1 MIMAD
6 VLKIVLLILATML
19 VFQAHWIASYAL
31 FPKQVER
38 CRELYGRPIMLTFL
52 GLVSIGPL
60 ILLGVFLAQKADK
73 NPAIQLFSLVL
84 FGIPTF
90 LAMFGSAG
98 LATRIGAGM
107 ASDLDETAPWRRTMR
122 GGIILTLCYLLPFAG
137 WFFLT
142 GWTLISGAGAALI
155 VMLKRSPKDKSG
167 KSELSLVS
175 EAVEE
180 VATQLP
186 QKMS

>member
-6 VLKIVLLILATML
+6 VLKIVLLILATLL

-73 NPAIQLFSLVL
+73 NPAIQLFSLVRSE
-84 FGIPTF
+84 FQRSWPC
-90 LAMFGSAG
+90 SVQP
-98 LATRIGAGM
+98 
-107 ASDLDETAPWRRTMR
+107 DWRPVSGR
-122 GGIILTLCYLLPFAG
+122 GWLLI
-137 WFFLT
+137 
-142 GWTLISGAGAALI
+142 WTKPRRGEERCG
-155 VMLKRSPKDKSG
+155 V
-167 KSELSLVS
+167 VS
-175 EAVEE
+175 F
-180 VATQLP
+180 
-186 QKMS
+186 